1 MTGELNKIMT
11 FKKGTPEDV
20 IAKVKKQIEESGGKI
35 TSETKFAAKIIM
47 YTIPEGTIT
56 VFSEDDNQHI
66 VSNENDGVVT
76 TQ

>member
-1 MTGELNKIMT
+1 MGELNKIMT
-11 FKKGTPEDV
+11 FKNDTPNDV

-35 TSETKFAAKIIM
+35 TSETSTVAKMIM
-47 YTIPEGTIT
+47 YTIPEGIIT

-66 VSNENDGVVT
+66 LADENDGVVT